1 MKIFSIVSLSRGLKI
16 LQLQRIWK
24 FPLHRR
30 ILITAHLFMC
40 RYCNRFKKQ
49 LLILRKA
56 AGLENIHEEDF
67 NRSPS
72 LSKETRER
80 IKQAMRDLSP
90 DPDLDSLNT

>member
-1 MKIFSIVSLSRGLKI
+1 MSHWIFNCKEVSMMVSESMDR
-16 LQLQRIWK
+16 K

-49 LLILRKA
+49 LLILRNA
-56 AGLENIHEEDF
+56 VRREEIHEEDLG
-67 NRSPS
+67 RYPC
-72 LSKETRER
+72 LSKETHER

-90 DPDLDSLNT
+90 DPDPDLPKT